1 MSTVVVR
8 ADAIDVETRL
18 AELGL
23 TEKILH
29 AAISQGLLA
38 RSETTPNHPPLH
50 AGFVTWSNTVRA
62 LRESLIPQ
70 QWDRNNDNNYS
81 RVFNS
86 SHTLAIAVATGDEN
100 TGSRYTSP
108 MTKSPKGAATTQAV
122 EFNAAQFAFEGAG
135 FDKIEFTND
144 DHSDVKTWLLM
155 FNIDKSEVRCE
166 LSLPIACNGKVDGWK
181 ERIILR
187 SIPLDST
194 TVDIPISP
202 LPEMPD
208 IEVTISRRA

>member
-1 MSTVVVR
+1 MNVMIRTEVV
-8 ADAIDVETRL
+8 DVEGRL

-23 TEKILH
+23 SEEILH
-29 AAISQGLLA
+29 TAITQGLLA

-62 LRESLIPQ
+62 LREELIPH
-70 QWDRNNDNNYS
+70 QWDRNNESNYS
-81 RVFNS
+81 RVFNP

-100 TGSRYTSP
+100 TGNRNESP
-108 MTKSPKGAATTQAV
+108 MTKSPKGAATTHAV
-122 EFNAAQFAFEGAG
+122 EANAAQFSFEGDG
-135 FDKIEFTND
+135 FDKIDFTNED
-144 DHSDVKTWLLM
+144 GSDIKTWLLM
-155 FNIDKSEVRCE
+155 FSILKNEVRCE

-187 SIPLDST
+187 SIPLDPST
-194 TVDIPISP
+194 IDIPISP

-208 IEVTISRRA
+208 IEVAISRRA